1 MLKRGQQGLSLLL
14 VVFSILL
21 LAVLGGAMVQLM
33 TVSSDSVAR
42 EVLSARAFM
51 AAESGAQRLLSDIWQ
66 SGPAACTTTA
76 GVRQTHAL
84 AFSGLPSCRTISVD
98 CVYVQVPASTG
109 SFFYTLISS
118 GSCGPAGDAATRVI
132 EVQARDIQP

>member
-1 MLKRGQQGLSLLL
+1 MLKRGQQGLSLIL

-21 LAVLGGAMVQLM
+21 LSVLGGAMVQLM

-66 SGPAACTTTA
+66 NGPAACTVTA
-76 GVRQTHAL
+76 GVRQIHPLT
-84 AFSGLPSCRTISVD
+84 FSGLPSCSDVSVD
-98 CVYVQVPASTG
+98 CVYVQVPAATG
-109 SFFYTLISS
+109 SLYYTVIST
-118 GSCGPAGDAATRVI
+118 GSCGPAGDGATRVI